1 MNTIKTENVGFST
14 YSVSIPTTVDRQCLT
29 AEDTYH
35 GLTELLSSPTVK
47 VKKKGGGIILLQQ
60 RIQFI
65 YPFLDNTHKNVMIN
79 V

>member
-47 VKKKGGGIILLQQ
+47 VKKKGGVLS
-60 RIQFI
+60 F
-65 YPFLDNTHKNVMIN
+65 FNNVYN
-79 V
+79 LFTLF